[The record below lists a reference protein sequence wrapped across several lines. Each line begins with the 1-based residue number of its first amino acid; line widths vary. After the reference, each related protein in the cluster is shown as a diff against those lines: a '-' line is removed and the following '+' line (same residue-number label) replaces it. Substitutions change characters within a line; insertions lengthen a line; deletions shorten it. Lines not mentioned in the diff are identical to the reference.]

1 MTDVFEKLDKLLVP
15 LDVAL
20 DRQQFMEAGKQLA
33 YSEVRLI
40 LMESGITAL
49 DAMNR
54 IGALAVQSVRH
65 ENELRDKISAHD
77 AELDKAFYSNDDPFE
92 GDDLV

>member
-1 MTDVFEKLDKLLVP
+1 MSNKFEELDKLLVP

-33 YSEVRLI
+33 YGEVRLI

-49 DAMNR
+49 EAMKR
-54 IGALAVQSVRH
+54 IGVLEVHSVRR
-65 ENELRDKISAHD
+65 ENELREKIAAHD
-77 AELDKAFYSNDDPFE
+77 AELDAAFNSE
-92 GDDLV
+92 VIL

>member
-1 MTDVFEKLDKLLVP
+1 M
-15 LDVAL
+15 DVAL

-33 YSEVRLI
+33 YGEVRLI

-49 DAMNR
+49 DAYKR

-65 ENELRDKISAHD
+65 ENELREKIVAHD
-77 AELDKAFYSNDDPFE
+77 AELDKAFNSE
-92 GDDLV
+92 VIL